1 MQVHGARLSHQQHR
15 KTSRSR
21 PCVEKGLQA
30 VQTFQEGRNNEKV
43 IMAQYID
50 KAAVVAEIEDKINKY
65 TKRGEESDAK
75 RDGYGMYWG
84 GVLSCLNEVRSFL
97 DTIEV
102 KEVDLEAEERMKECP
117 FRQVGC
123 TMYEGKVLECRGACS
138 WVVDYPKLKELKAKH
153 KED

>member
-1 MQVHGARLSHQQHR
+1 
-15 KTSRSR
+15 
-21 PCVEKGLQA
+21 
-30 VQTFQEGRNNEKV
+30 
-43 IMAQYID
+43 MAQYID
-50 KAAVVAEIEDKINKY
+50 KAAVVAGIEDKINKY

-153 KED
+153 KEEE